1 MIIYKVTNKING
13 KVYIGKTK
21 YTLNDRKSQ
30 HFSECKLY
38 NTHNKFHNALR
49 EILNGKLLIELLL
62 KRN

>member
-30 HFSECKLY
+30 HFLNVSY
-38 NTHNKFHNALR
+38 T
-49 EILNGKLLIELLL
+49 ILIISFIMP
-62 KRN
+62 

>member
-49 EILNGKLLIELLL
+49 KYER
-62 KRN
+62 RNFE